1 MYPIKQATLTCL
13 LVIIQLSLFSQYK
26 LTDNCEYAWEAIID
40 LKFADADS
48 IIEVELVS
56 NPNNYYCTYLRQ
68 TSEAFQF
75 MINMSDD
82 AYDNISDNY
91 EERMNYLEGNDIESP
106 YYLSCQA
113 EMQLQ
118 MGMFNIIYGD
128 RLSGLKKAF
137 NAYNKTYK
145 NIEKYPNFNQ
155 GYKLDGIF
163 NVAISN
169 MPPFVNW
176 AITFF
181 GVSGSYV
188 EGYRI
193 LEKYFKNCEGT
204 TGIDAEAALYNILAF
219 KLNKDPKSAYEFINT
234 LDSNYLNLTLLK
246 YFQGNVAYRLEKN
259 EEAYDIISSIPV
271 QQDDFYFNSYNYMMG
286 KILLR
291 KLDTNCRNYFSVY
304 LNNQKE
310 LQYHKEINYLIALS
324 YLMEDNLENFERYK
338 QISED
343 KGNEISERDREAV
356 CDYDRDFIPNIY
368 IARAKLLILGGYYDN
383 AEKEL
388 RSFKNSLPK
397 YSSNSPFELEYN
409 LLKGR
414 IEANTGN
421 PLQAQELYGRVI
433 EDGGEENYQF
443 ASEAAMLLGLLLETK
458 NAQLSIDYFKL
469 ARKLYKSG
477 YYEYIDEISKKKI
490 EELKSA

>member
-1 MYPIKQATLTCL
+1 MKSRKQIVLTCL
-13 LVIIQLSLFSQYK
+13 VVFLQLSLISQYS
-26 LTDNCEYAWEAIID
+26 LTDNCGDTWEAIID
-40 LKFADADS
+40 LRFSDADS
-48 IIEVELVS
+48 LIELELIN
-56 NPNNYYCTYLRQ
+56 NPNNYYCTYLSQ

-75 MINMSDD
+75 MINMSDSG
-82 AYDNISDNY
+82 YDNITDNY
-91 EERMNYLEGNDIESP
+91 EERMDYLEGKDTESP
-106 YYLSCQA
+106 YYLACQA

-128 RLSGLKKAF
+128 RLSGLKKAY
-137 NAYNKTYK
+137 NAYKKAYK
-145 NIEKYPNFNQ
+145 NIEKYPDFNQ

-188 EGYRI
+188 EGYKI

-204 TGIDAEAALYNILAF
+204 PGIEAEAALYNILAF
-219 KLNKDPKSAYEFINT
+219 KLNKDPESAYEFLNT
-234 LDSNYLNLTLLK
+234 LDSSYLDLTLLK
-246 YFQGNVAYRLEKN
+246 YFKGNVACRLEKN
-259 EEAYDIISSIPV
+259 NESYDIISSIPV
-271 QQDDFYFNSYNYMMG
+271 YQDDFYFNSYNYMMG

-291 KLDTNCRNYFSVY
+291 KLDTNCRNYFTVY
-304 LNNQKE
+304 LTNQKE
-310 LQYHKEINYLIALS
+310 LQYHKEINYSLALS
-324 YLMEDNLENFERYK
+324 YLTEDNLGEFERYK
-338 QISED
+338 EISED

-383 AEKEL
+383 AQKEL
-388 RSFKNSLPK
+388 GSFKNSFPK

-421 PLQAQELYGRVI
+421 PLQAQELYARVI
-433 EDGGEENYQF
+433 EDGSEENYQF

-458 NAQLSIDYFKL
+458 NAQESIDYFKL

-490 EELKSA
+490 EELNPS